1 MSIPNFIDT
10 KFTDKEGN
18 LTDTWKMILSQLF
31 SHLQNNLSQEGIKVP
46 QQTTANIGI
55 LDNINSLGALIYDKD
70 TNELK
75 VNINGTFKVIATL

>member
-1 MSIPNFIDT
+1 MSIPNFIDS
-10 KFTDKEGN
+10 KFVDENGN

-46 QQTTANIGI
+46 QQTTSNIGI